1 MPNHLF
7 LEAPLEY
14 QLWTVIYVET
24 EFSLEWSFKFEQS
37 DAVCA
42 YTTLDKH

>member
-24 EFSLEWSFKFEQS
+24 EFSEWSFKFEQS